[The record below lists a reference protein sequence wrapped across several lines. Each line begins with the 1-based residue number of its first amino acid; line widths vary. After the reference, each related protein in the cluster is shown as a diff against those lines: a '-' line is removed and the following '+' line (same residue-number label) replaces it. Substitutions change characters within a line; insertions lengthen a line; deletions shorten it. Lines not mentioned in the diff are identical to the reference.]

1 MGQSTGVPNGITFH
15 VGITKYSLSNVSV
28 VNARNNLISKG
39 WIITDGGGVEFK
51 LNSKLTLWIEKK

>member
-1 MGQSTGVPNGITFH
+1 VGQSTGVPNGITFH

-39 WIITDGGGVEFK
+39 WIITDGGGV
-51 LNSKLTLWIEKK
+51 